1 MSPKLMDIRSG
12 EGEIRRNESEV
23 DGYSDRRTENQEERV
38 RSWWIFGQE
47 KGKSGGM
54 SPKLVDIRTREG
66 EIRWK
71 ESEVG
76 EHSDRRREN
85 QEE

>member
-1 MSPKLMDIRSG
+1 MSPKLMDIRTG
-12 EGEIRRNESEV
+12 EGKIRRNESEV

-47 KGKSGGM
+47 KGKSGGV
-54 SPKLVDIRTREG
+54 SPKLVDIRTG
-66 EIRWK
+66 ERKIRRN

-76 EHSDRRREN
+76 GYSDRRRGN